1 MNRSRI
7 LCSGWILFFLLG
19 LVGVGNGADP
29 EQTKVEKIEQ
39 LVQSYHD
46 LRRFSGT
53 VLVAEAGEVIY
64 KKGFGMANL
73 EWGIPNRPD
82 TKFRLGSITKQF
94 TAVLLLQLAA
104 ENKIDLEGRL
114 SDHLPYYR
122 KDTGEK
128 VTVHHLLT
136 HTSGIP
142 SYTGLP
148 DFMEEISRDS
158 YEVDDFVRTYC
169 SGDLEFEPGS
179 KFVYNNSGYFLLG
192 AILEETTGKTYAE
205 LLQERIFEPLGMKDS
220 GYDRH
225 DTIISRRAT
234 GYNTDFDGYT
244 NSPYLDMS
252 LPYAAGSLYS
262 TVEDLFIWDQAL
274 YTNRLLNDELKQLY
288 FKPHVA
294 AMGAHYA
301 YGWVVT
307 EKKFPKSDVKLT
319 SIAHGGGINGF
330 NTLIERLV
338 DDRHLIVL
346 LNNAPGASLAA
357 MSDAV
362 TRILYG
368 LPHRLPIPSI
378 ADAIYPALRETG
390 VEAALERYRKLKE
403 EHPREYVFQPR
414 ELNRLGYHLLNK
426 KKSVG
431 DAIAVFKFNVDL
443 YPRYANGFDSLAE
456 AFMVKGDKTAAI
468 KNYAKSLELDPKNA
482 NAPAKLNELMK
493 EE

>member
-1 MNRSRI
+1 MKRLSI
-7 LCSGWILFFLLG
+7 LGTGWILVFVFVLICIG
-19 LVGVGNGADP
+19 QDAGPG
-29 EQTKVEKIEQ
+29 QSKVEKIDH

-46 LRRFSGT
+46 LRQFSGT
-53 VLVAEAGEVIY
+53 VLVAEAGEIIY
-64 KKGFGMANL
+64 RKGFGMANL

-94 TAVLLLQLAA
+94 TAMLILQLVA
-104 ENKIDLEGRL
+104 ENKIDLEGKL
-114 SDHLPYYR
+114 SDYLPYYR
-122 KDTGEK
+122 QDTGSQ

-148 DFMEEISRDS
+148 NFMEELSRDPCD
-158 YEVDDFVRTYC
+158 VDDFVRTYC

-192 AILEETTGKTYAE
+192 AIIEKITGKTYAE
-205 LLQERIFEPLGMKDS
+205 VLRERIFQPLGMKDS

-225 DTIISRRAT
+225 DTIISKRAT
-234 GYNTDFDGYT
+234 GYETDLDGYT

-262 TVEDLFIWDQAL
+262 TVEDLFTWDQAL
-274 YTNRLLNDELKQLY
+274 YTDRLLEDDLKQLY
-288 FKPHVA
+288 FKPHVP
-294 AMGAHYA
+294 AMGARYA
-301 YGWVVT
+301 YGWVIAG
-307 EKKFPKSDVKLT
+307 KKLPKSDIKLT

-346 LNNAPGASLAA
+346 LNNTPGASLAA
-357 MSDAV
+357 MSEAI

-368 LPHRLPIPSI
+368 LPHSLPIPSI
-378 ADAIYPALRETG
+378 AETVYPVLKESG
-390 VEAALERYRKLKE
+390 VEAALERYRKLKA

-414 ELNRLGYHLLNK
+414 ELNRLGYHLLERN
-426 KKSVG
+426 KSVD
-431 DAIAVFKFNVDL
+431 DAITVFKFNVEIH
-443 YPRYANGFDSLAE
+443 PRYANGFDSLAE
-456 AFMVKGDKTAAI
+456 AFMVKGDRTAAI

-482 NAPAKLNELMK
+482 NALAKLNELMK
-493 EE
+493 ED

>member
-1 MNRSRI
+1 MNKSKLSRTR
-7 LCSGWILFFLLG
+7 WILILLLG
-19 LVGVGNGADP
+19 FYSVDYGAGPD
-29 EQTKVEKIEQ
+29 QTRVENIDQ

-53 VLVAEAGEVIY
+53 VLVAEAGKVIY
-64 KKGFGMANL
+64 KKGFGMANH

-94 TAVLLLQLAA
+94 TAMLVLQLVA
-104 ENKIDLEGRL
+104 ENKIDLEGKL
-114 SDHLPYYR
+114 SDYLPYYR
-122 KDTGEK
+122 KDTGAK

-148 DFMEEISRDS
+148 DFMEEISRDP

-179 KFVYNNSGYFLLG
+179 RFVYNNSGYFLLG
-192 AILEETTGKTYAE
+192 AILEKTTGKTYAE
-205 LLQERIFEPLGMKDS
+205 VLQERIFEPLGMKDS

-225 DTIISRRAT
+225 DTIISHRAT

-244 NSPYLDMS
+244 NSPYMDMS

-262 TVEDLFIWDQAL
+262 TVEDIFIWDQAL
-274 YTNRLLNDELKQLY
+274 YTNKLLEDELKQLY
-288 FKPHVA
+288 FKPHVP

-301 YGWVVT
+301 YGWVVMK
-307 EKKFPKSDVKLT
+307 KKFPKSDIKLT

-346 LNNAPGASLAA
+346 LNNTPGASLAA
-357 MSDAV
+357 MSDAI

-378 ADAIYPALRETG
+378 ADAIYPALRESG

-403 EHPREYVFQPR
+403 EHPRDYMFPPR
-414 ELNRLGYHLLNK
+414 ELNRLGYHLLNNR
-426 KKSVG
+426 KSVD
-431 DAIAVFKFNVDL
+431 DAIAVFKFNVEI
-443 YPRYANGFDSLAE
+443 YPRYANGFDSLAG
-456 AFMVKGDKTAAI
+456 AYMAKGDKTAAI
-468 KNYAKSLELDPKNA
+468 KNYAKALELDPKNA
-482 NAPAKLNELMK
+482 NALAKLNELMK